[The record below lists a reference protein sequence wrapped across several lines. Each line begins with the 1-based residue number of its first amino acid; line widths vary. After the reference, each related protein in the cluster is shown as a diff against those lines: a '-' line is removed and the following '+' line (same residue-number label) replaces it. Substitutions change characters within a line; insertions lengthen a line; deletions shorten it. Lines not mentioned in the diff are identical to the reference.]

1 MTEKEYKNYIYEK
14 AKTVKT
20 KKELDALLKEIIAP
34 NSEANDY
41 GNICYAMAAAMEAT
55 LRYINNSPNG
65 GITGFQA
72 SMIGWEMVMKLLI
85 HSENK
90 CGLKLVDYENMLYP
104 QYKEKFEKTIDKDTW
119 KALQEEAKKK
129 LEEIKTAH
137 PKVIKH
143 WKKIVKGKVPFG
155 YKVKECGH

>member
-1 MTEKEYKNYIYEK
+1 MTEKEYKNYIYGK

-20 KKELDALLKEIIAP
+20 KKELDALLKEIVDP
-34 NSEANDY
+34 KSEANDY
-41 GNICYAMAAAMEAT
+41 GKICYAMAAAMEAT
-55 LRYINNSPNG
+55 LNYINNSPNG

-72 SMIGWEMVMKLLI
+72 SMIGWEMVKKLI
-85 HSENK
+85 TCGENK

-104 QYKEKFEKTIDKDTW
+104 QYKDNFEKTIDKDTW
-119 KALQEEAKKK
+119 KALQEEAENK

-137 PKVIKH
+137 PDVIKH

-155 YKVKECGH
+155 YKVKE